1 MTQTNTRYGLI
12 TGFVVVI
19 AAIIALLVLAGC
31 GGDDNKAT
39 EDLPQDKILTHALT
53 IDVLLNADRMPN
65 LAHGCW
71 ETTGFWTTTDRIA
84 IIVYNDHLCPGASV
98 ERPMTVIN
106 GNPQDVVNAGG

>member
-12 TGFVVVI
+12 AGFVVVI

-39 EDLPQDKILTHALT
+39 EDLPQEKILTHAGT
-53 IDVLLNADRMPN
+53 IDVLLNADEMPN

-71 ETTGFWTTTDRIA
+71 EDVGFWTTTDRIA
-84 IIVYNDHLCPGASV
+84 IIVYNDWKCPGSTR
-98 ERPMTVIN
+98 EQPMTVIN
-106 GNPQDVVNAGG
+106 GNPQDVVNTGG